1 MSTVPPPLQT
11 QAAPR
16 ATHTPDG
23 APKFISPLAKSI
35 LVVCIVSAISWAGC
49 AVLALVLH
57 QWEWLQEL
65 TASSDLS
72 WVPPSLRWFGRHAVA
87 FNLAMTAI
95 CVAGAVSCWG
105 LLRRLNWALQLFIVL
120 LVLTAVLNF
129 FAVWVVDDIF
139 RQLALHLPAAVDDV
153 DQGELRSE
161 LLIQR
166 ILYTGIALATALSFA
181 VLHGWLLVRLGKP
194 DVKAWFGR

>member
-1 MSTVPPPLQT
+1 MSTVPPPLQP

-49 AVLALVLH
+49 AVLAVVLH
-57 QWEWLQEL
+57 QWAWLQEL
-65 TASSDLS
+65 TAGSDLS
-72 WVPPSLRWFGRHAVA
+72 WMPPSLLWFGRHAVA
-87 FNLAMTAI
+87 VNLAMTAL

-129 FAVWVVDDIF
+129 FVVWVVDDIF
-139 RQLALHLPAAVDDV
+139 RQLALHLPAAVDDI

-161 LLIQR
+161 LVVQR
-166 ILYTGIALATALSFA
+166 ILYTGISLATAVSFA
-181 VLHGWLLVRLGKP
+181 VLHAWLLVRLRRP
-194 DVKAWFGR
+194 DVKAWFAR